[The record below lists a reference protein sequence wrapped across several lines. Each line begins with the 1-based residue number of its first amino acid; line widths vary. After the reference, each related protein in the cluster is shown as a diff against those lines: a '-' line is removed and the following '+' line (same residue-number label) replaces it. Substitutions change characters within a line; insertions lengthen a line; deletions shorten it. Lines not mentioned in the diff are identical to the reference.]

1 MKALIDT
8 FGTLTNEDFHISLVD
23 EKYEKGN
30 SVLTGVSFPSPCVP
44 FVLPARQLI
53 PFPSKRLPRR
63 LFKCN
68 LSDTS
73 KGKNIGFLY

>member
-30 SVLTGVSFPSPCVP
+30 SVLTGVSFPSPRVP
-44 FVLPARQLI
+44 FVLPACQE
-53 PFPSKRLPRR
+53 FPSLPNACHAGY
-63 LFKCN
+63 LSAT
-68 LSDTS
+68 LSDTF
-73 KGKNIGFLY
+73 KGKNIGFSS